1 MTFSPKILIRFAA
14 VICIG
19 LATGYLL
26 RGQFGPSAL
35 DRHAHRVFD
44 RFASICLSAIETS
57 PPAAFLTGDDLG
69 LPAVATGAD
78 TVSWIDTDSNGILS
92 VTNRRCGLEF
102 YQDTASHLID
112 AADILQSRTADFLA
126 DHVPHLTIDPKA
138 KLNPNDRFVAW
149 TNWADTRTG
158 DERRWGLTLLAGRHT
173 VGEPYVSLSVTLPWD
188 Q

>member
-1 MTFSPKILIRFAA
+1 MTFSPKTLARFAA

-26 RGQFGPSAL
+26 RGHFGPSAL
-35 DRHAHRVFD
+35 DRHAHRAFD
-44 RFASICLSAIETS
+44 RFASICLSVIETS

-69 LPAVATGAD
+69 LTAVATGAD
-78 TVSWIDTDSNGILS
+78 TDSWIDTDSNGILS

-102 YQDTASHLID
+102 YQDTATRLID
-112 AADILQSRTADFLA
+112 AADILQNRTADFLA
-126 DHVPHLTIDPKA
+126 EHAPDLNIDPRA